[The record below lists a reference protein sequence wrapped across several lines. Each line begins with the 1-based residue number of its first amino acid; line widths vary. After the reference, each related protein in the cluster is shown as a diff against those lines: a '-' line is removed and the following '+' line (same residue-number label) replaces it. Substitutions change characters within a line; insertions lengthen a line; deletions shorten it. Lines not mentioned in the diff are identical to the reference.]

1 MKRQTFHYNVPLS
14 SILPDSLCINYSKVD
29 PVAWG
34 QSTQQDNL
42 ISPSAGFSTSSML
55 LRSEHIKVKVKLTLC
70 TSYKAYGSGGR
81 APLSLNLCTRRR
93 SIVSF
98 MPRLVYA
105 PTQKEEP
112 LVYIEE
118 KTGWVPPSVRM
129 LWRRKNIFCC
139 RWELNQD
146 SLVVQPTV

>member
-1 MKRQTFHYNVPLS
+1 MKRPTFHCNVSLP
-14 SILPDSLCINYSKVD
+14 SILHDSLCINYSKVD

-42 ISPSAGFSTSSML
+42 ISLSAGFSTLSMFL
-55 LRSEHIKVKVKLTLC
+55 WSEHIKIKVKLSLC

-81 APLSLNLCTRRR
+81 DPLSLNLGTRRR

-105 PTQKEEP
+105 PTHKEEP
-112 LVYIEE
+112 LVYTEE
-118 KTGWVPPSVRM
+118 KAGWVPQLAWM
-129 LWRRKNIFCC
+129 L
-139 RWELNQD
+139 
-146 SLVVQPTV
+146 